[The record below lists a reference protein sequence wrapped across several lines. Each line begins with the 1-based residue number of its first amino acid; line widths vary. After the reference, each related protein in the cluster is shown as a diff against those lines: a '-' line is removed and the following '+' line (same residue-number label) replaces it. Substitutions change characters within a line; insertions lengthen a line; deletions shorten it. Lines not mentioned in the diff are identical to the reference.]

1 MKREKRKDE
10 KMKRYIKKYEKSEK
24 NRWKDVKKRECE
36 KMWKERVRKR
46 VEEEEAIIKKYIST

>member
-24 NRWKDVKKRECE
+24 NRWKDVKKKR
-36 KMWKERVRKR
+36 MWKNVKRKS
-46 VEEEEAIIKKYIST
+46 EEESGGGGGYY